1 MRHETFGEWRAE
13 ERGKVGSLGLPDLT
27 GSGCLD
33 KDCFFNSLTKTA
45 KKKTSQISLSLYSQS
60 LDVIQIINKN
70 QPQKTGSHPL
80 LLLPAYLLGWG
91 NRSGVGGREQP
102 MPL

>member
-45 KKKTSQISLSLYSQS
+45 KKKPPRSLFLFI
-60 LDVIQIINKN
+60 L
-70 QPQKTGSHPL
+70 SHL
-80 LLLPAYLLGWG
+80 MLS
-91 NRSGVGGREQP
+91 R
-102 MPL
+102 